1 MKPRLVHAIA
11 KARLLDPSAA
21 AVERLELALVS
32 ALKADDWIRAK
43 RVLELRRELSQ
54 LRDSPEVLATLARL
68 ADDIEYAQAQG
79 LRRGR
84 DAEGKP

>member
-1 MKPRLVHAIA
+1 MLLRRLDCWT
-11 KARLLDPSAA
+11 RA

-43 RVLELRRELSQ
+43 RLLELRRELSPQ
-54 LRDSPEVLATLARL
+54 FHDSPEVLATLARL